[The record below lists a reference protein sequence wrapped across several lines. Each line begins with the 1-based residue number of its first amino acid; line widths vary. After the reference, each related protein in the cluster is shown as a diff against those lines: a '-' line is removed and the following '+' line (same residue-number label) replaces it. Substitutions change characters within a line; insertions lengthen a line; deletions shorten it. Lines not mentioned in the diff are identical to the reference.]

1 MGNRDI
7 WIFGGKLPVLK
18 NKNLLIDTYI
28 KRFFI
33 RTSQMFEYKNLPETI
48 PQRELELII
57 QFCRVAIFT
66 KKEDKLFVFYG
77 GLGGQPNEYYQPTQ
91 AIVSNPYLRFSSV
104 LNLDD
109 YIKSEKEIDAVIV
122 WNDSAHMGMFPLF
135 SQYAELLAEC
145 DLTTRYAL
153 INKRFMNIL
162 TADDDNTKTSI
173 EEMFKQVDN
182 GTGFGIIVT
191 KNLVNELNVTGIDM
205 GIKGSMDLK
214 DINETKQYILGSFY
228 NDIGLNANFNMKR
241 ESINESEADLNEDAL
256 LPLTDDMLQCR
267 KIGVDAI
274 NKLFGTNI
282 EVDYS
287 SSWKKLRDE
296 IKQRKELADAEIEEL
311 ESDDEP
317 QPSEESQP
325 DDKVNENE
333 TSNQD

>member
-18 NKNLLIDTYI
+18 NKNLLVDTYI

-182 GTGFGIIVT
+182 GTGFGIIIT

-296 IKQRKELADAEIEEL
+296 IKQREELADAEIEEL
-311 ESDDEP
+311 ESTDEEP
-317 QPSEESQP
+317 LEESQP
-325 DDKVNENE
+325 DDKVNE
-333 TSNQD
+333 DDKD

>member
-1 MGNRDI
+1 MGNPNPRDI
-7 WIFGGKLPVLK
+7 WMFGGKLPVLK

-66 KKEDKLFVFYG
+66 KKDDKLFVFYG

-91 AIVSNPYLRFSSV
+91 AIVSNPYLKFSSV
-104 LNLDD
+104 LELDD
-109 YIKSEKEIDAVIV
+109 YIKPESKIDAVIV

-162 TADDDNTKTSI
+162 TADGDNTKTSI
-173 EEMFKQVDN
+173 EDMFKQVDN

-274 NKLFGTNI
+274 NKLFGTSI

-287 SSWKKLRDE
+287 SSWKKLREE
-296 IKQRKELADAEIEEL
+296 IKQREELADAEIEEL
-311 ESDDEP
+311 ESIDEP

-325 DDKVNENE
+325 EESEEDGKD
-333 TSNQD
+333 

>member
-18 NKNLLIDTYI
+18 NKDLLIDTYI

-91 AIVSNPYLRFSSV
+91 AIVSNPYLKFSSV
-104 LNLDD
+104 LDLDD
-109 YIKSEKEIDAVIV
+109 YIKSEKEVDAVIV

-162 TADDDNTKTSI
+162 TADDDNTKSSI
-173 EEMFKQVDN
+173 ETMFQNVEK

-191 KNLVNELNVTGIDM
+191 KNLINELNVTGIDM

-267 KIGVDAI
+267 KIGVKAI
-274 NKLFGTNI
+274 NKLFGTSI

-287 SSWKKLRDE
+287 SSWKKLREE
-296 IKQRKELADAEIEEL
+296 IKQREELADAEIEEL
-311 ESDDEP
+311 ESIDEP

-325 DDKVNENE
+325 EESEEDGKD
-333 TSNQD
+333 

>member
-18 NKNLLIDTYI
+18 NKDLLIDTYI

-91 AIVSNPYLRFSSV
+91 AIVSNPYLKFSSV
-104 LNLDD
+104 LDLDD
-109 YIKSEKEIDAVIV
+109 YIKSEKEVDAVIV

-173 EEMFKQVDN
+173 EDMFKQVDN

-274 NKLFGTNI
+274 NKLFGTSI

-287 SSWKKLRDE
+287 SSWKKLREE
-296 IKQRKELADAEIEEL
+296 IKQREELADAEIEEL
-311 ESDDEP
+311 ESIDEP

-325 DDKVNENE
+325 EEKVEE
-333 TSNQD
+333 DGKD

>member
-18 NKNLLIDTYI
+18 NKDLLIDTYI

-66 KKEDKLFVFYG
+66 KKDDKLFVFYG

-91 AIVSNPYLRFSSV
+91 AIVSNPYLKFSDV
-104 LNLDD
+104 LELDD
-109 YIKSEKEIDAVIV
+109 YIKSDKKIDAVIV

-162 TADDDNTKTSI
+162 TADNDNTKESI
-173 EEMFKQVDN
+173 RTMFEQVDN

-287 SSWKKLRDE
+287 SSWKKLREE
-296 IKQRKELADAEIEEL
+296 IKQREELADAEIEEL
-311 ESDDEP
+311 ESIDEE
-317 QPSEESQP
+317 PSEESQP
-325 DDKVNENE
+325 EEKGEENGK
-333 TSNQD
+333 D